1 MLPEDPSPGSIL
13 PRDPDARSPM
23 TDTPSATT
31 AAPAS
36 SRTRRWAAWL
46 HGHPRAQLRLL
57 LAGPVGWMVIAY
69 LGSLFVLLLGAF
81 WEKDAFTGQVQ
92 PFEWSLDAFETI
104 ISNDVYRTIALRTIA
119 VAAAVTVTDAL
130 LAFPI
135 AYYMAR
141 IASPRTRRTM
151 VVAVLLPLWAAY
163 LVKVYAWRAILQGNG
178 ILEWVLTPLGIE
190 APGLGQILNSWI
202 VLSYLWL
209 PYMILPIY
217 AGLERIP
224 ESMLEASAD
233 LGGRNGTTFRRVILP
248 LVFPA
253 LVAGSIFTFS
263 LTLGEYITPDLVSD
277 AKFIGNV
284 IYDNSS
290 LGNLPLAAAYS
301 LVPIAIMIAYLIVAR
316 RLGAFESL

>member
-1 MLPEDPSPGSIL
+1 MKPESMIVP
-13 PRDPDARSPM
+13 A
-23 TDTPSATT
+23 TPPT
-31 AAPAS
+31 AADGPNG
-36 SRTRRWAAWL
+36 RLRRFAAWL
-46 HGHPRAQLRLL
+46 HARPAAQARLL
-57 LAGPVGWMVIAY
+57 LAGPVGWMVVVYI
-69 LGSLFVLLLGAF
+69 GSLFILLLGAF
-81 WEKDAFTGQVQ
+81 WEKDAFTGQVE
-92 PFEWSLDAFETI
+92 PFAWSVDSFESI
-104 ISNDVYRTIALRTIA
+104 VSNEVYRTIAVRTIGIA
-119 VAAAVTVTDAL
+119 VAVTLTDAL

-141 IASPRTRRTM
+141 VASPRMRGALI
-151 VVAVLLPLWAAY
+151 VAVLLPLWAAY

-178 ILEWVLTPLGIE
+178 VLEWLLAPFGVD
-190 APGLGQILNSWI
+190 APGLGQILNSWV

-224 ESMLEASAD
+224 SSLLEASAD
-233 LGGRNGTTFRRVILP
+233 LGARNGTTFRRVIVP
-248 LVFPA
+248 MVFPA

-263 LTLGEYITPDLVSD
+263 LTLGDYITPDLVSD

-301 LVPIAIMIAYLIVAR
+301 LVPIVIMIGYLLVAR

>member
-1 MLPEDPSPGSIL
+1 MTAPITPGASP
-13 PRDPDARSPM
+13 R
-23 TDTPSATT
+23 
-31 AAPAS
+31 
-36 SRTRRWAAWL
+36 
-46 HGHPRAQLRLL
+46 PRAGIARRAAIWLFPRRGIQLRLL
-57 LAGPVGWMVIAY
+57 LATPLGWLVIAY
-69 LGSLFVLLLGAF
+69 LGSLVVLLLNAF
-81 WEKDAFTGQVQ
+81 WAKDAFTGNVE
-92 PFEWSLDAFETI
+92 PFAWTLDAFNSLFRNE
-104 ISNDVYRTIALRTIA
+104 VYRTVALRTIGM
-119 VAAAVTVTDAL
+119 AALVTMTDVL

-135 AYYMAR
+135 AYYMSR
-141 IASPRTRRTM
+141 IASPRVRNAL
-151 VVAVLLPLWAAY
+151 VIAVLMPLWAAY
-163 LVKVYAWRAILQGNG
+163 LVKVYAWRTILQGNG
-178 ILEWVLTPLGIE
+178 LLEFVLEPF
-190 APGLGQILNSWI
+190 GLGQPWQGLKELANTWL

-224 ESMLEASAD
+224 KSLLEASAD
-233 LGGRNGTTFRRVILP
+233 LGGRAGMTFRRVILP

-263 LTLGEYITPDLVSD
+263 LTLGDYITPDLVSD

-301 LVPIAIMIAYLIVAR
+301 MLPIGIMTIYLLIAR